1 MITSRTGR
9 FYVGRVA
16 VEWGGMTGIS
26 PPTPQPSDHAPIF
39 VRIRSKGRCPKKEK
53 SFDKSLLEIA
63 EHKQNML
70 EAWQEAISTNH
81 EGSWNSE
88 IARALRVAKE
98 SNSTKSR
105 EKKRNGK

>member
-9 FYVGRVA
+9 IYVGRVA

-39 VRIRSKGRCPKKEK
+39 VRIRSKGRCPKKE
-53 SFDKSLLEIA
+53 KSLLEIA